1 MNSENRVY
9 STGSISAICKKCQNG
24 FVIDADDFSFYEKM
38 KVPEPTWCPECR
50 MVRRLSFRN
59 ERNLFRRKDAHTG
72 LDSFSGFPA
81 EANLN
86 TYENSYWYGDEW
98 DPLDYGVDYDFSKP
112 FFKQFRELFSRVPL
126 MAKSSAAFMIN
137 SDYCNE
143 AGRLRNAYLC
153 FDSDFV
159 ENSAYL
165 VKATN
170 MKDSFDSHEVI
181 DDELCYE
188 DVMVYKSY
196 RTFYSLDCESCVD
209 VWFSK
214 GLRGCTNCFG
224 CVNLRGKSHY
234 FFNEPLSKEEY
245 EKRLHE
251 LNLRSYE
258 SIEKLRVKVLEFWQ
272 KFPVKYYHGIRNFN
286 CTGDRIS
293 DSKNVHDSF
302 SIQEGENMRY
312 IQISVLK
319 AANSYDCVQL
329 FMGVENAYEC
339 VTCGDGAYNLK
350 FCFNSWGESRDLQ
363 YCGYCIGTSD
373 CFGCVGLK
381 KKKYCIFN
389 KQYTKEEYLELKDKI
404 IKHMNEMPYL
414 DSSDREY
421 TYSEF
426 FPFEF
431 SPLAYNE
438 SLAQDYIPLTREEA
452 KEKGFLWRKP
462 NIREFQTTI
471 QGADLPDL
479 INDVSD
485 DITKEIIGCVAC
497 KRAYRIVPIE
507 LQFYRR
513 IGLPL
518 PHKCHNCR
526 FLDRYKFINKP
537 KLYHRS
543 CMNEGCQNE
552 FETSYDPDRPEIIYC
567 EKCYQQEVV

>member
-1 MNSENRVY
+1 METRNCQN
-9 STGSISAICKKCQNG
+9 CKKD
-24 FVIDADDFSFYEKM
+24 FSIDTDDFSFYQKM
-38 KVPEPTWCPECR
+38 KVPVPTWCPYCR
-50 MVRRLSFRN
+50 MVRRLTFRN

-86 TYENSYWYGDEW
+86 SYENSYWHSDAW
-98 DPLDYGVDYDFSKP
+98 DPMDYGVDYDFSVS
-112 FFKQFRELFSRVPL
+112 FFKQFSDLFSRVPL
-126 MAKSSAAFMIN
+126 PAKSSAGFMIN

-170 MKDSFDSHEVI
+170 TKDTFDSHEVI
-181 DDELCYE
+181 EDELCYE

-196 RTFYSLDCESCVD
+196 RTLYSLDCESCVD

-224 CVNLRGKSHY
+224 CVNLRGKSY
-234 FFNEPLSKEEY
+234 CFFNEQLSQEEY
-245 EKRLHE
+245 KKKISE
-251 LNLRSYE
+251 LNLGSRA
-258 SIEKLRVKVLEFWQ
+258 SIEKLRTKVLEFWQ
-272 KFPVKYYHGIRNFN
+272 EFPVKYYHGIRNLN

-293 DSKNVHDSF
+293 DSKNVRDSV

-339 VTCGDGAYNLK
+339 TTCGEGAYNLK
-350 FCFNSWGESRDLQ
+350 YCFNCWAESRDLE
-363 YCGYCIGTSD
+363 YCSYCVGSAD
-373 CFGCVGLK
+373 CFGCVGLSK
-381 KKKYCIFN
+381 KQYCIFN
-389 KQYTKEEYLELKDKI
+389 KQYTKDQYLELREKI
-404 IKHMNEMPYL
+404 IKHMDEMPYL
-414 DSSDREY
+414 DSLQRVY
-421 TYSEF
+421 KYGEF
-426 FPFEF
+426 FPSEF

-438 SLAQDYIPLTREEA
+438 SLAQDYAPLNIDEA
-452 KEKGFLWRKP
+452 KAKGFLWREP

-471 QGADLPDL
+471 KGSELPDL
-479 INDVSD
+479 ISDVSE
-485 DITKEIIGCVAC
+485 DITKEIIACVEC
-497 KRAYRIVPIE
+497 RRAYRIVPIE

-513 IGLPL
+513 IGIPL
-518 PHKCHNCR
+518 PDKCHNCR
-526 FLDRYKFINKP
+526 FLERFKFINKP
-537 KLYHRS
+537 MLWHRA
-543 CMNEGCQNE
+543 CMKEGCNNE
-552 FETSYDPDRPEIIYC
+552 FETSYNPERPEIVYC
-567 EKCYQQEVV
+567 ESCYQNEVV